1 LPCAGPTA
9 TANAGAKIPKE
20 QSTAAQCEL
29 LKRVSLTHGLWGIGT
44 MDKDFD
50 KFIANAMDAQVLRN
64 GIFKKRWWWPFW

>member
-1 LPCAGPTA
+1 
-9 TANAGAKIPKE
+9 
-20 QSTAAQCEL
+20 
-29 LKRVSLTHGLWGIGT
+29 